1 MWLFKLNFDFVILL
15 DFVLRSDFELLGI
28 FYSFFITVD
37 NLELKF
43 GTSKFT
49 IAITDNDINPE
60 ISGLNLF
67 RVFGETTINNLM
79 ALHLVGLIMF
89 LFKESVG
96 VEVFS
101 TILFIFLTHTMK
113 EIQRFLP
120 MFSCI
125 DVILQSLYRTPK

>member
-1 MWLFKLNFDFVILL
+1 MILL

-49 IAITDNDINPE
+49 IAITDNDINPK

-67 RVFGETTINNLM
+67 RVFGKTTINNLM

-101 TILFIFLTHTMK
+101 SILFIFLTDAME

-125 DVILQSLYRTPK
+125 DVILQSLYRTSK

>member
-15 DFVLRSDFELLGI
+15 DFVLRSNFELLGI

-101 TILFIFLTHTMK
+101 SILFIFLTDTME

>member
-1 MWLFKLNFDFVILL
+1 MILL